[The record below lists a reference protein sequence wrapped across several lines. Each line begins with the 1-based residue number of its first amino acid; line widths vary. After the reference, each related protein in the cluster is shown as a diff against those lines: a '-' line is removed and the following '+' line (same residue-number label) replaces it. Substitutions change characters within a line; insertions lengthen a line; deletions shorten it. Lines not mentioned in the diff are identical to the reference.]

1 VSGKK
6 YTATRIDN
14 GEQRRVDDALVL
26 EAPLQITVNGTRYVT
41 TMRTPDEYDH
51 ELVLGLLFTEGIVS
65 RDGASMS
72 STEIN
77 DPETGLVAC
86 LEIEVPESSL
96 IANVEGRKNQWSTS
110 SCGVCG
116 TRDAEDIVIYGPP
129 IEIENGGRLD
139 LNLIQ
144 SLLIKLE
151 ANQALF
157 KETGGCHGAAVF
169 DLEGMLLV
177 VREDIGRHNA
187 VDKAIGSL
195 LKQGDL
201 DRAGVLLVSGRVSYE
216 IVYKS
221 YRAGVPIL
229 LSVSAPSSMAVDT
242 CTQFGI
248 TLAAFCRGENTT
260 VYSHPERIT
269 GIIE

>member
-1 VSGKK
+1 VSEKK
-6 YTATRIDN
+6 YTATRIVNEKLDAV
-14 GEQRRVDDALVL
+14 EDALVL

-41 TMRTPDEYDH
+41 TMRTPDAYDH

-77 DPETGLVAC
+77 DPETGLTAC
-86 LEIEVPESSL
+86 LEIELPESSL
-96 IANVEGRKNQWSTS
+96 LANVEGRKNQWSTS

-129 IEIENGGRLD
+129 IEIEAGGRLEKSR
-139 LNLIQ
+139 IP
-144 SLLIKLE
+144 SLLKKLE

-157 KETGGCHGAAVF
+157 QETGGCHGAAIF
-169 DLEGMLLV
+169 DLKGTLLV

-195 LKQGDL
+195 LKQDEL
-201 DRAGVLLVSGRVSYE
+201 DRAGILLVSGRVSYE

-221 YRAGVPIL
+221 YRAGIPIL

-242 CTQFGI
+242 CIQFGI
-248 TLAAFCRGENTT
+248 TLAAFCRGEHAT
-260 VYSHPERIT
+260 VYAHPERIT
-269 GIIE
+269 GMNQ